1 MKTRPGAGD
10 SPTEGRR
17 RGGKRSREW
26 SLGVSLATVGVG
38 VIISATVNPLFGRAV
53 HWDWM
58 AVVAPAVFVALALAL
73 RNRWA

>member
-17 RGGKRSREW
+17 PGGKRSWEW

-58 AVVAPAVFVALALAL
+58 AVVAPVVFVALAVAF